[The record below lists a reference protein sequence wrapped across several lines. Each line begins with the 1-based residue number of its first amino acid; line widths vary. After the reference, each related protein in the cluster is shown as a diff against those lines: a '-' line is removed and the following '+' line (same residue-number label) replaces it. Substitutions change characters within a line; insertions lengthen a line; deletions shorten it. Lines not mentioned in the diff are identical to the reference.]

1 MTDLHDILTAGRML
15 GGSGGSPAPEPV
27 LIAKTIT
34 ANGTYSAADEGADGY
49 SEVTAAVPELPV
61 TFVKSIKSLGNSI
74 IVTDIVPEYD
84 WETHIDINIGDNIS
98 GGTAGGYLFCSMSYT
113 DNTNTGAYA
122 VGFNTQNKI
131 QFYLG
136 FNWDD
141 ASTSVYEVYFDSNDR
156 WKPSSLVASRG
167 STKAFFNSHSTNLS
181 GTTHTRTA
189 CTVPI
194 AIGGRNNNLNPPT
207 PYSGAELTFYGIKIY
222 TSAGALIHDLVPAK
236 HKTTTRA
243 GMYDLITST
252 FYPSSSDFDDFVVE
266 V

>member
-1 MTDLHDILTAGRML
+1 MNFYDVLAAEKWG
-15 GGSGGSPAPEPV
+15 GGSPAPEPV

-61 TFVKSIKSLGNSI
+61 IFVKSIKSLGNSI

-98 GGTAGGYLFCSMSYT
+98 GGTASGYLFCSMSYT
-113 DNTNTGAYA
+113 DNVNTGAYA
-122 VGFNTQNKI
+122 IGFNIQNKV

-136 FNWDD
+136 FNWSD
-141 ASTSVYEVYFDSNDR
+141 ASTSVYEVYIDSTDR
-156 WKPSSLVASRG
+156 WKPSSLVAARG
-167 STKAFFNSHSTNLS
+167 TTKAFFNSHSTNLG

-194 AIGGRNNNLNPPT
+194 AIGGRNNNLDPPA
-207 PYSGAELTFYGIKIY
+207 PYNGAELTFYGIRIF
-222 TSAGALIHDLVPAK
+222 TAAGALIHNLVPAK
-236 HKTTTRA
+236 HKITNRA
-243 GMYDLITST
+243 GMYDLITNK

>member
-1 MTDLHDILTAGRML
+1 MTDLHDILIAGRML

-27 LIAKTIT
+27 LITKTIT
-34 ANGTYSAADEGADGY
+34 ANGTYSATDEGADGY

-84 WETHIDINIGDNIS
+84 WETHIDINIGNAIS
-98 GGTAGGYLFCSMSYT
+98 GGTANGYLFCSMSYT

-122 VGFNTQNKI
+122 IGFNTQNKI

-141 ASTSVYEVYFDSNDR
+141 AGSSVYEVAFNSDER
-156 WKPSSLVASRG
+156 GKLSSLVATRAN
-167 STKAFFNSHSTNLS
+167 TRARYNYHSTFLG

-194 AIGGRNNNLNPPT
+194 AIGGRNNDLGSPA
-207 PYSGAELTFYGIKIY
+207 PYSGAELTFYGIKMF
-222 TSAGALIHDLVPAK
+222 TAAGALIHDLVPAK
-236 HKTTTRA
+236 HKTTNRA
-243 GMYDLITST
+243 GMYDLATNK

>member
-1 MTDLHDILTAGRML
+1 MNFYDVLAAKKW
-15 GGSGGSPAPEPV
+15 SGGSPAPEPV

-34 ANGTYSAADEGADGY
+34 ANGTYSAAAEGADGY

-113 DNTNTGAYA
+113 DNVNTGAYA
-122 VGFNTQNKI
+122 IGFNTQNKI
-131 QFYLG
+131 DFYLG

-141 ASTSVYEVYFDSNDR
+141 VSKSVYEVSFNSDER
-156 WKPSSLVASRG
+156 GKLSSLAATRG
-167 STKAFFNSHSTNLS
+167 STRARYNYHSTLLS

-194 AIGGRNNNLNPPT
+194 AIGGRNNNLDPPA
-207 PYSGAELTFYGIKIY
+207 PYNGAELMFYGIEIY

-236 HKTTTRA
+236 SKATARA
-243 GMYDLITST
+243 GMYDLITNK

>member
-1 MTDLHDILTAGRML
+1 MNFYDILAAEKWF
-15 GGSGGSPAPEPV
+15 SAPAPI
-27 LIAKTIT
+27 LIEKTIT
-34 ANGTYSAADEGADGY
+34 VNGTYSAVDDSADGY
-49 SEVTAAVPELPV
+49 SEVTVAVPELPV
-61 TFVKSIKSLGNSI
+61 IFVKSIKSLGNSI

-98 GGTAGGYLFCSMSYT
+98 GGTASGYLFCSMSYT

-122 VGFNTQNKI
+122 IGYNSGNRTI

-136 FNWDD
+136 FNWSD

-156 WKPSSLVASRG
+156 WKPSSLVAARG
-167 STKAFFNSHSTNLS
+167 YTKSFFNSYSTFLG

-194 AIGGRNNNLNPPT
+194 AIGGRNNNLDPPT
-207 PYSGAELTFYGIKIY
+207 PYSGAELTFYGIKIF
-222 TSAGALIHDLVPAK
+222 TAAGALIHNLVPAK
-236 HKTTTRA
+236 HKSTNRA
-243 GMYDLITST
+243 GMYDLTT
-252 FYPSSSDFDDFVVE
+252 NKFYPSSSDFDDFVVE